1 LRQSIIPGWFLPLQ
15 IHMAFR
21 DSICVIAALDRAGYK
36 AFPEMRTDPD
46 GVDATRWFFPGWL
59 SA

>member
-1 LRQSIIPGWFLPLQ
+1 
-15 IHMAFR
+15 MAFR